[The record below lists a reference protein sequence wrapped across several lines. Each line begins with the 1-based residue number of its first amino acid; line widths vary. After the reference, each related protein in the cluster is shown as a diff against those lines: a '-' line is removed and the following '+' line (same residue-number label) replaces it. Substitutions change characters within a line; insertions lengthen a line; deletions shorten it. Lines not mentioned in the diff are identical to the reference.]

1 MASVSVVS
9 NAKSV
14 AQSTVGKCISNL
26 VDVSSRGQDQGELQE
41 DEDQEAHEG
50 D

>member
-1 MASVSVVS
+1 MASVSIVS

-14 AQSTVGKCISNL
+14 AHSTVSECISNL

-41 DEDQEAHEG
+41 DKDQEAYEG